1 MAAGAASKDIVWSS
15 FIPGLNW
22 LEQYF
27 ANPETQAP
35 AFHVSNGILITL
47 IILLLA
53 VLGTSKL
60 KGGEL
65 RDEDLV
71 PDAKLTIRNLME
83 LMITALRG
91 VMKDSLGDAAPRF
104 LYLIGTF
111 AFFILFSNLSGLV
124 PGFLPPTDNINTTL
138 ALALVVFF
146 AYNAYGIKEHGV
158 VKYAAHFCG
167 PFWWLAWLM
176 LPIEIISHLA
186 RPMSLSLRLFGN
198 IMGDHLVGAIF
209 FMLAPLVVPVFTS
222 VLGLFVSFVQTF
234 VFILLAM
241 VYISGA
247 IAHEE
252 H

>member
-1 MAAGAASKDIVWSS
+1 MAAGASHDIVWSS

-22 LEQYF
+22 LEHHF
-27 ANPETQAP
+27 ANPETGAP
-35 AFHVSNGILITL
+35 AYHVSNGILITL

-53 VLGTSKL
+53 FLGTSKL
-60 KGGEL
+60 KKGEL
-65 RDEDLV
+65 SDEDLV
-71 PDAKLTIRNLME
+71 PDATLTVRNLLE
-83 LMITALRG
+83 LMVGGIRG
-91 VMKDSLGDAAPRF
+91 IMKDSLGAAAPRF
-104 LYLIGTF
+104 LYLIGAF

-124 PGFLPPTDNINTTL
+124 PGFMPPTDNINTTL
-138 ALALVVFF
+138 ALALVVFV

>member
-1 MAAGAASKDIVWSS
+1 MAAGASHDIVWSS
-15 FIPGLNW
+15 LIPGLNW
-22 LEQYF
+22 LENQF
-27 ANPETQAP
+27 INPETHAP
-35 AFHVSNGILITL
+35 AHHVSNGILISL

-53 VLGTSKL
+53 FLANSKL
-60 KGGEL
+60 KSGEL
-65 RDEDLV
+65 SDDDLV
-71 PDAKLTIRNLME
+71 PAPKLTVLNLME
-83 LMITALRG
+83 LMVTGLRG
-91 VMKDSLGDAAPRF
+91 IMKDSLGDAAPRF
-104 LYLIGTF
+104 LYLIGAF

-124 PGFLPPTDNINTTL
+124 PGFMPPTDNINTTL
-138 ALALVVFF
+138 ALALVVFV

-186 RPMSLSLRLFGN
+186 RPMSLCLRLFGN

>member
-1 MAAGAASKDIVWSS
+1 MAAGASTDIVWTS

-22 LEQYF
+22 LEHHF
-27 ANPETQAP
+27 VNPETHAP
-35 AFHVSNGILITL
+35 AYHVSNGILISL

-60 KGGEL
+60 KRGEMS
-65 RDEDLV
+65 DDDLV
-71 PDAKLTIRNLME
+71 PDAKLTIRNLLE
-83 LMITALRG
+83 LMVTGIRG
-91 VMKDSLGDAAPRF
+91 IMKDSLGAAAPKF
-104 LYLIGTF
+104 LYLIGAF

-124 PGFLPPTDNINTTL
+124 PGFMPPTDNINTTL
-138 ALALVVFF
+138 ALALVVFIS
-146 AYNAYGIKEHGV
+146 YNAYGIKEHGV

-176 LPIEIISHLA
+176 LPIEIISHFA
-186 RPMSLSLRLFGN
+186 RPMSLCLRLFGN

>member
-1 MAAGAASKDIVWSS
+1 MAAGASTDIVWTS

-22 LEQYF
+22 LEHHF
-27 ANPETQAP
+27 LNPETHAP
-35 AFHVSNGILITL
+35 AYHVSNGILISL

-53 VLGTSKL
+53 VLGTSKI
-60 KGGEL
+60 KRGEMS
-65 RDEDLV
+65 DDDLV
-71 PDAKLTIRNLME
+71 PDAKLTIRNLLE
-83 LMITALRG
+83 LMVSGIRG
-91 VMKDSLGDAAPRF
+91 IMKDSLGDAAPKF
-104 LYLIGTF
+104 LYLIGAF

-124 PGFLPPTDNINTTL
+124 PGFMPPTDNINTTL
-138 ALALVVFF
+138 ALALVVFI
-146 AYNAYGIKEHGV
+146 AYNTYGIKEHGV

-176 LPIEIISHLA
+176 LPIEIISHFA
-186 RPMSLSLRLFGN
+186 RPMSLCLRLFGN